1 MSGRFN
7 PKEFY
12 KETERQVRLK
22 IRSFTKDKSVRE
34 DIRRN
39 DGLPSVAQ
47 GQHLYYR
54 MAMRFDD
61 ALPKREELIH
71 KIEESRIASSIKIRN
86 YVREKDA
93 ERLMNL
99 YNEIF
104 LAAPDPSR
112 AITLEEVENFDED
125 KTFIATLGSS
135 MVGFTMLF
143 VEPDFYEPELMAGA
157 IAGIG
162 VLARYRGKR
171 IGLTLLKFIIDY
183 FEEKQV
189 QKLVCEVYKE
199 NEASQRMF
207 EGLGMEIVGYMILE
221 DEDGRNTDN

>member
-12 KETERQVRLK
+12 KETEKQVRLK
-22 IRSFTKDKSVRE
+22 IKSFTKDRSVRE

-54 MAMRFDD
+54 MAVPFKDTI
-61 ALPKREELIH
+61 PKREELKH
-71 KIEESRIASSIKIRN
+71 KINESRVASSINIKN
-86 YVREKDA
+86 FNKEKDS
-93 ERLMNL
+93 EGLMNL

-112 AITLEEVENFDED
+112 AITLEEVENFDEE
-125 KTFIATLGSS
+125 KTFIAFLGST

-143 VEPDFYEPELMAGA
+143 VEPDTINPEIQVGA
-157 IAGIG
+157 VAGIG

-171 IGLTLLKFIIDY
+171 IGLTLLSFIIDY
-183 FEEKQV
+183 FSTQNVE
-189 QKLVCEVYKE
+189 KLVCEVYKD
-199 NEASQRMF
+199 NEASQQMF
-207 EGLGMEIVGYMILE
+207 KGLGMEIVGYMILE
-221 DEDGRNTDN
+221 EEDG